1 MEVNV
6 FESNAA
12 QLRDLHAATKAT
24 FARRDESNAQW
35 EAWQEACLRFNTSYD
50 ALAFPGGIGIAMS
63 LLEKN
68 DPNTIEMVV
77 QFLEADPW
85 YFHSGY
91 HKADM
96 LKQLRHAPLSEVQ
109 RKRLQQVIVARIQ
122 EPETPREFRWYCH
135 LAPFISDVDFE
146 RQVTGLAES
155 ADSVRARHAQW
166 VWSQLRSARGSLDPV
181 AADHGASAAP
191 LGKAAE
197 TVAPK

>member
-1 MEVNV
+1 MNI

-24 FARRDESNAQW
+24 FARRDDNDERW

-50 ALAFPGGIGIAMS
+50 ALAFPGGIGTAMS
-63 LLEKN
+63 LLENN

-109 RKRLQQVIVARIQ
+109 RKRLQQVLVARIQ
-122 EPETPREFRWYCH
+122 GPETPREFRWYCH
-135 LAPFISDVDFE
+135 LARFISDADFA

-155 ADSVRARHAQW
+155 ADSVTVLHAQW
-166 VWSQLRSARGSLDPV
+166 VLSQLRSARGSLGPV

-191 LGKAAE
+191 GKTAE
-197 TVAPK
+197 RVAL